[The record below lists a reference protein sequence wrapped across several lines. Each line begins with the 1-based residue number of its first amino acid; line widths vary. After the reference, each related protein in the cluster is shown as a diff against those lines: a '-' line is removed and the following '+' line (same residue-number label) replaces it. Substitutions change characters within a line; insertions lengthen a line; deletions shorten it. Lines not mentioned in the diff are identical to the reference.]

1 MSIRAK
7 LYAAIVLTILG
18 PLATTAVALHG
29 MSEMGDRFDQA
40 GERAADERVAREIKF
55 AVTDMNGWQTAY
67 GYDSGRSRPIF
78 LRSVATLRRD
88 LRRAADSL
96 SDPAEQDL
104 LDGLDREFRGF
115 MVLDSVAFKRL
126 QQGRPEVTKRI
137 FLGPEMVRFEAMAGK
152 AERLASLEARAG
164 GRGRQAA
171 DDARDTARKRLIA
184 VALGAA
190 LVIVLLLV
198 TANDVARMA
207 LEGERRA
214 RDEVA
219 DSPEST

>member
-40 GERAADERVAREIKF
+40 GERATDERVAREIKF

-67 GYDSGRSRPIF
+67 GYDNGRSRPIF

-88 LRRAADSL
+88 LRSAAESL
-96 SDPAEQDL
+96 SIPAEQNL
-104 LDGLDREFRGF
+104 LNSLDREFRGF
-115 MVLDSVAFKRL
+115 MALDRVAFNAL
-126 QQGRPEVTKRI
+126 QQGRPEVTRRI
-137 FLGPEMVRFEAMAGK
+137 FLDPEIVRFKAMAAT
-152 AERLASLEARAG
+152 AERLASLETGRAEAA
-164 GRGRQAA
+164 RQAA

-190 LVIVLLLV
+190 LVVVLLLV

-207 LEGERRA
+207 LEGERRS
-214 RDEVA
+214 RGEVA
-219 DSPEST
+219 DGSEST